1 MQDDYNRFIKRSIQQ
16 ARCNYEDIF
25 APSGDEEEA
34 MPHESGCMGTQ
45 ASQMGMKDRC
55 MGAEASQMGMKDRC
69 MGAEASQMGVKDRCT
84 GAEASQ
90 MGMKTCCDRQAEKE
104 ESCTNDKMYRPAC
117 ELPVMVFI
125 EPQTFGRLYN
135 EAEGLKR
142 GTIFPALDKPFYGRG
157 GKC

>member
-55 MGAEASQMGMKDRC
+55 MGAEASQMGMK
-69 MGAEASQMGVKDRCT
+69 
-84 GAEASQ
+84 
-90 MGMKTCCDRQAEKE
+90 TCCDRQAEKE

-117 ELPVMVFI
+117 EIPVMVFI

>member
-25 APSGDEEEA
+25 NDCEDNETMPYAANCNGVEA
-34 MPHESGCMGTQ
+34 
-45 ASQMGMKDRC
+45 AQMGKMNAC
-55 MGAEASQMGMKDRC
+55 GGVEAAQMGKMNAC
-69 MGAEASQMGVKDRCT
+69 SGVEAAQMGKKNKGNGV
-84 GAEASQ
+84 ASAQ
-90 MGMKTCCDRQAEKE
+90 TEKKTCCGIRQEQE
-104 ESCTNDKMYRPAC
+104 ESCMRDKMYRPEC

-125 EPQTFGRLYN
+125 EPQSFGRMYN

-142 GTIFPALDKPFYGRG
+142 GTIFPVLDKPFYGRG